1 MEFTI
6 SSDQI
11 LGFCLFILSLWG
23 IWKIIKEIKKPQD
36 DLRNTV
42 DNHSMLLN
50 NDNIRIKKVE
60 DSNDLILQSLL
71 VIINHDITNNGID
84 KMKEA
89 RDNIQTYL
97 IER

>member
-11 LGFCLFILSLWG
+11 LGFCLFISSLWG
-23 IWKIIKEIKKPQD
+23 LWKIIKELKKPGEN
-36 DLRNTV
+36 LRDTV
-42 DNHSMLLN
+42 DTHDRLLK
-50 NDNIRIKKVE
+50 NDNERLKEVE
-60 DSNDLILQSLL
+60 TSNDLILKSLL

-84 KMKEA
+84 KMKEI
-89 RDNIQTYL
+89 RDKIQTYL

>member
-11 LGFCLFILSLWG
+11 LGFCVFISSLWG
-23 IWKIIKEIKKPQD
+23 IWKIIKEWKKPQD
-36 DLRNTV
+36 DLRNMV
-42 DNHSMLLN
+42 DKHGVLLN
-50 NDNIRIKKVE
+50 NDNERLKKVE

-84 KMKEA
+84 KMKET
-89 RDNIQTYL
+89 RDRIQTYL

>member
-11 LGFCLFILSLWG
+11 LGFCLFISSLWG
-23 IWKIIKEIKKPQD
+23 LWKIIKELKKPQE
-36 DLRNTV
+36 DLREAVNK
-42 DNHSMLLN
+42 HGMLLN
-50 NDNIRIKKVE
+50 NDNERLKKVE

-89 RDNIQTYL
+89 RDKIQTYL